1 LVNELGENEINE
13 VVLFGSQA
21 NGVSNILSDYD
32 ILIVLHQTP
41 DWKTERMVSD
51 LLFSIEMKFNI
62 IIDAHLLG
70 KNELDLPRG
79 KQPVFINALKHGIHR

>member
-1 LVNELGENEINE
+1 
-13 VVLFGSQA
+13 
-21 NGVSNILSDYD
+21 
-32 ILIVLHQTP
+32 LIVLHQTP

-62 IIDAHLLG
+62 IIDAYLLI